1 MPATQPK
8 PYAIDPGG
16 GEAHWFFGNLV
27 TLKAAGEHTDG
38 RFALTE
44 FVNPAGSAS
53 PLHVHHDEHEAFYVL
68 EGTAEVHCGDQV
80 FSVAPGSF
88 VLLPGGIPHWH
99 RVSSDAPMRSLV
111 LTTGQFERY
120 VAACGQPAQAHE
132 LPPPGPPDMDR
143 TAAAGHQFRI
153 DVLGPPPAAP
163 QPPDEPQRLRVP
175 ALHPGDDLATEEV
188 R

>member
-27 TLKAAGEHTDG
+27 TIKAAGEHTDG

-44 FVNPAGSAS
+44 FVNPAGFVAPS
-53 PLHVHHDEHEAFYVL
+53 HVHHDEHEAFYVL

-88 VLLPGGIPHWH
+88 VLLPRGIPHWH

-111 LTTGQFERY
+111 LTTGQFEQY
-120 VAACGQPAQAHE
+120 VIASGEPARARE
-132 LPPPGPPDMDR
+132 LPPPAPPDMGR
-143 TAAAGHQFRI
+143 AAAAGERFRI
-153 DVLGPPPAAP
+153 EVLGPPPAAP
-163 QPPDEPQRLRVP
+163 RPQDEPQQLRVP